1 MGIELLE
8 VAVSSSEGLTH
19 AAGIRNPSSG
29 KWRSKNEMWSCEWL
43 LRDWFLREWR
53 LFTCELVWGRKK
65 AEQYELEEEEE
76 FREERNVGEEPGPLV
91 AERVDFKEPIDG
103 SLRSKSCE
111 SSN

>member
-1 MGIELLE
+1 MRLELE
-8 VAVSSSEGLTH
+8 ASVFSEGLTH

-43 LRDWFLREWR
+43 LREWFLREWR
-53 LFTCELVWGRKK
+53 LFTCELVGGRKK
-65 AEQYELEEEEE
+65 AEQYELKEEPEE
-76 FREERNVGEEPGPLV
+76 FSEEGNVGDEPGPMV